1 MVLLEYKMK
10 VKGLSVEDVCKQLNI
25 DKSTFYRKKK
35 GESDFHR
42 KEIQQLKKIL
52 DLKSEELDNIFF
64 DK

>member
-10 VKGLSVEDVCKQLNI
+10 VKGLSVEYVCKQLNI

-64 DK
+64 DQ